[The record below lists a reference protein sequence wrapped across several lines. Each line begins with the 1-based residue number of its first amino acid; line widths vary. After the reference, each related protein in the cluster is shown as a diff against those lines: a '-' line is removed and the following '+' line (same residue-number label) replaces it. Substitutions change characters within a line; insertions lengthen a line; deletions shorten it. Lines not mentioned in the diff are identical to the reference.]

1 MVSNN
6 FIVEYPA
13 HDELKIEFVRG
24 APLPRLA
31 VLRVVRSE
39 SEESKAEARWLER
52 MSRTHRPPQEWY
64 EDQANPFES

>member
-6 FIVEYPA
+6 FVVEYPS

-24 APLPRLA
+24 APQPRLA
-31 VLRVVRSE
+31 GLRVVRNE
-39 SEESKAEARWLER
+39 AENRKAEARWLEK

-64 EDQANPFES
+64 DDQTNPFES